1 MNRILKSLQKPLVT
15 LFLLCLFPMGALAQN
30 VVVQLPTST
39 VSSQSRLALTPLSKF
54 RMSAT

>member
-30 VVVQLPTST
+30 VGMMKQASR
-39 VSSQSRLALTPLSKF
+39 SSVRL
-54 RMSAT
+54 